1 MYNEAMQTPVR
12 ILAAGGTFE
21 KKYHEINQS
30 LVFEDTHI
38 PEILEVGRSKVPVVL
53 EMIFLM
59 DSLQMQEAHHQKIL
73 ERAIASPEKH
83 IVITHGTD
91 RMVKSANLLAE
102 HITDKTIV
110 FTGSMIP
117 YEFRNSDAEFNLGC
131 ALAFAQALPPGIYVT
146 MNGRVWPCDKVKKNL
161 ETGIFESVE

>member
-1 MYNEAMQTPVR
+1 MQNPVR

-21 KKYHEINQS
+21 KKYHEINQT
-30 LVFEDTHI
+30 LVFEGTHI
-38 PEILEVGRSKVPVVL
+38 PEILAVGRSRVPVEL

-59 DSLQMQEAHHQKIL
+59 DSLNMQDEHHQKIL
-73 ERAIASPEKH
+73 ERAKASPEKH

-91 RMVKSANLLAE
+91 RMVKSANLLAQ

-117 YEFRNSDAEFNLGC
+117 YEFRNSDAEFNLGS
-131 ALAFAQALPPGIYVT
+131 ALAFAQVLPPGVYVT
-146 MNGRVWPCDKVKKNL
+146 MNGRVWQSDKVQKNL
-161 ETGIFESVE
+161 ETGIFEGVEV